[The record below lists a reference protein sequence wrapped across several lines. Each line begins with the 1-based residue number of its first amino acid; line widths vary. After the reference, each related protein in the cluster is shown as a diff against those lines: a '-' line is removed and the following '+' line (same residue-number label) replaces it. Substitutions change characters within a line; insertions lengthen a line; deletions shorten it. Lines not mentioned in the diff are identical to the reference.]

1 MKNKMKLLSKYLVLL
16 LMILIVSCGV
26 KSKQP
31 LVNQSILGSWEGC
44 DGRTVTYTIENDQI
58 IGRLTKLGTLATY
71 GFKVDE
77 VGFMLENKTNGVYK
91 GKVKWR
97 YKRTWA
103 DRHFFRHTLITLGAS
118 RYF

>member
-1 MKNKMKLLSKYLVLL
+1 MVG
-16 LMILIVSCGV
+16 CGV

-58 IGRLTKLGTLATY
+58 IGRLTKLGNLATY
-71 GFKVDE
+71 GFKADE
-77 VGFMLENKTNGVYK
+77 VGFILEDKTNGVYD

-97 YKRTWA
+97 YKDDEKEYWKNVTIKVEGNNYVDKGSDPCSKQMKRI
-103 DRHFFRHTLITLGAS
+103 LNN
-118 RYF
+118 